1 MATASAEILWE
12 EQSDGSA
19 VTRAGGKAELA
30 GRHAGTA
37 VLVSPGTVL
46 AGAAGADTANVS
58 ITRVPAS
65 LQMVRLVP
73 AGLRFASGVVYLA
86 PAGAVLS
93 PPARLRLPLL
103 ELEETFDHEVVEV
116 ASGTVREREWRRRRE
131 GLRESHVALFVW
143 GLGGRQE
150 WTPSDESVSMV
161 DSVVSE
167 FGTVQIDVAEFG
179 HLYVILAGDPEPFLS
194 SDAFVAAVSVGF
206 TLFLLLLCVVRR
218 RKALLESE
226 ARDKEIYD
234 IMTGAG
240 RKEESITIKEPSVS
254 WMSPNKQMSILRIQ
268 VIFRNILLPASKV
281 QWLSPVPGPP
291 FVLAITPFSEFV
303 FRIRVTGTERDHY
316 KTPAHHTIC

>member
-37 VLVSPGTVL
+37 VLVSPGTVM
-46 AGAAGADTANVS
+46 AGAAGAGPARMAPTANVS
-58 ITRVPAS
+58 ITRVPVS

-131 GLRESHVALFVW
+131 GLRESRVALFVW

-150 WTPSDESVSMV
+150 WTPSDASVSMV

-206 TLFLLLLCVVRR
+206 TLFLLLLFVVRR
-218 RKALLESE
+218 RRVLLESE

-234 IMTGAG
+234 NMTGAG
-240 RKEESITIKEPSVS
+240 RKEESITIKEPSVGR
-254 WMSPNKQMSILRIQ
+254 MSPNKQMSILRIQ
-268 VIFRNILLPASKV
+268 VIFRNILLPASRV
-281 QWLSPVPGPP
+281 Q
-291 FVLAITPFSEFV
+291 
-303 FRIRVTGTERDHY
+303 
-316 KTPAHHTIC
+316 